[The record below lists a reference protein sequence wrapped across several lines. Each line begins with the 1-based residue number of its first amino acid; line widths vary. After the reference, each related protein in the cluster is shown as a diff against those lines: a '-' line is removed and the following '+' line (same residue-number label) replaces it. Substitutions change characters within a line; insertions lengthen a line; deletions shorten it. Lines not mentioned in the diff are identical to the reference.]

1 MLFSNLGRA
10 AVNNTDIKVAVRGLR
25 KHFRI
30 SKGRLLKAV
39 DGIDFNIRK
48 GRVLGL
54 VGESGCGKTTI
65 GRLVINLIQ
74 PTSGDVLFDNI
85 NLFNLPKDR
94 MRRMRQKMQIVF
106 QDPYSSLNPRMTIGN
121 ILSFPMKVQGL
132 YKKERKQRVTYLLD
146 CVGLRGSDMNRYPH
160 EFSGGQLQRIGLARA
175 LAVDPEFIVADEP
188 VSALDVSIQSQV
200 LNLFKDLKDE
210 FQLTCLF
217 ISHDLSVVE
226 FISDHI
232 AVVYLGKIV
241 EIAPSDI
248 FYKAH
253 QHPYSK
259 SLLSAIAM
267 PDPNI
272 EQTKSPITLEG
283 EITSPINPPPGCRFY
298 SRCFARMDICQ
309 KKGPE
314 LVEVEKEHFVS
325 CFAVNPG

>member
-1 MLFSNLGRA
+1 
-10 AVNNTDIKVAVRGLR
+10 VNSTDIKVAVRGLQ
-25 KHFRI
+25 KYFRI
-30 SKGRLLKAV
+30 SKGRVLKAV
-39 DGIDFNIRK
+39 DGVDFNIRK

-65 GRLVINLIQ
+65 GRLIINLIQ

-85 NLFNLPKDR
+85 NLLNLSKGQ

-121 ILSFPMKVQGL
+121 ILTFPMKVQDL
-132 YKKERKQRVTYLLD
+132 YKNEQKQRVTYLLD
-146 CVGLRGSDMNRYPH
+146 RVGLRGSDMNRYPH
-160 EFSGGQLQRIGLARA
+160 EFSGGQLQRIGIARA

-200 LNLFKDLKDE
+200 LNLFKDLQE
-210 FQLTCLF
+210 ELQLTCLF

-248 FYKAH
+248 FYKTH
-253 QHPYSK
+253 RHPYSK
-259 SLLSAIAM
+259 SLLSAIPM

-272 EQTKSPITLEG
+272 EQAKSPFTLEG

-298 SRCFARMDICQ
+298 SRCFARMDICK

-325 CFAVNPG
+325 CFAVDSG

>member
-1 MLFSNLGRA
+1 MTNA
-10 AVNNTDIKVAVRGLR
+10 DIKVAVQGLR
-25 KHFRI
+25 KYFQV
-30 SKGRLLKAV
+30 SKARLLKAV
-39 DGIDFNIRK
+39 DGVDFTIRK
-48 GRVLGL
+48 GSVLGL

-65 GRLVINLIQ
+65 GRLILNLIQ
-74 PTSGDVLFDNI
+74 PTSGEVFFENI
-85 NLFNLPKDR
+85 NLFALPKPH

-121 ILSFPMKVQGL
+121 ILTYPMGVQGL
-132 YKKERKQRVTYLLD
+132 YKKERKQRATYLLD
-146 CVGLRGSDMNRYPH
+146 RVGLRGSDMNRYPH
-160 EFSGGQLQRIGLARA
+160 EFSGGQLQRIGIARA

-200 LNLFKDLKDE
+200 LNLIKELQAE

-226 FISDHI
+226 FISDNI
-232 AVVYLGKIV
+232 AVVYMGKIV

-248 FYKAH
+248 FYQAH

-259 SLLSAIAM
+259 SLLSAIPM

-272 EQTKSPITLEG
+272 EQAKSPFTLTG

-298 SRCFARMDICQ
+298 SRCFGRMDRCQ
-309 KKGPE
+309 EREPE
-314 LVEVEKEHFVS
+314 LVEVNKEHFVA
-325 CFAVNPG
+325 CFAVD